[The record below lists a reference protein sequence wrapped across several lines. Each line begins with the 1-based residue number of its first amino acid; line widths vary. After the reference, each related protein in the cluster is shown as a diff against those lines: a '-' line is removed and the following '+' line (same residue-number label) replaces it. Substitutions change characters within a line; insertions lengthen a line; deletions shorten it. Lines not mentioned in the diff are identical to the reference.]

1 MHRRSSYLRIRRLVY
16 HMLGGEGH
24 TDGRVKA
31 IDIALI
37 CLITL
42 NVAAVMLESITWLS
56 VAHGPYF
63 QAFDT
68 ISVAIFTVEYLAR
81 IWTCVE
87 DQQFQVKHGRLRYM
101 VTPMALIDLAGI
113 LPFYIHTIW
122 PFDLR
127 TIRVLRL
134 LRILK
139 LTRYSSAM
147 TVLMAVLRQE
157 TRAIGAIIFIMAVV
171 MVFTASLMYLF
182 EHTAQPEVFA
192 DIPTALWWAVVTLTT
207 LGYGDMVPVTPWG
220 RVLGGL
226 TAVIGVGLVALP
238 AGVLASG
245 FSEEMRIRREEYQ
258 QRVERAL
265 QDGRLTRRERRS
277 LEDLRHELGLSHDE
291 AERILHE
298 SARHRHAVCPHCGV
312 PLSQPAT
319 MPHAGPGSFSTP
331 APGKDHEPAK
341 G

>member
-1 MHRRSSYLRIRRLVY
+1 
-16 HMLGGEGH
+16 MLGGEGH
-24 TDGRVKA
+24 ADRRVKA

-63 QAFDT
+63 HAFDA

-87 DQQFQVKHGRLRYM
+87 DPQYGQSVHGRLRYM

-127 TIRVLRL
+127 TMRVLRL

-139 LTRYSSAM
+139 LTRYSTAM
-147 TVLMAVLRQE
+147 AVLMAVLRQE

-171 MVFTASLMYLF
+171 MIFTSSLMYLF
-182 EHTAQPEVFA
+182 EHAAQPETFT
-192 DIPTALWWAVVTLTT
+192 DIPTSMWWAVVTLTT
-207 LGYGDMVPVTPWG
+207 LGYGDMVPITAWG
-220 RVLGGL
+220 RVLGGF

-245 FSEEMRIRREEYQ
+245 FSEQMRMRREEYQ

-265 QDGRLTRRERRS
+265 LDGRITRRERRS
-277 LEDLRHELGLSHDE
+277 LEDLRHELGLSHED
-291 AERILHE
+291 AARILHDA
-298 SARHRHAVCPHCGV
+298 ARHRHAACPHCGV
-312 PLSQPAT
+312 PLG
-319 MPHAGPGSFSTP
+319 PHVVVPPDVEGGGTR
-331 APGKDHEPAK
+331 
-341 G
+341 

>member
-1 MHRRSSYLRIRRLVY
+1 MGYLRFLIAFMTRRTTYLRTRRLVY

-24 TDGRVKA
+24 VDRRVKA

-37 CLITL
+37 CLISL
-42 NVAAVMLESITWLS
+42 NVASVMLESIQWLS

-63 QAFDT
+63 HAFDAA
-68 ISVAIFTVEYLAR
+68 SVAIFTVEYLAR
-81 IWTCVE
+81 VWACVE
-87 DQQFQVKHGRLRYM
+87 DPRYGHRVRGRLAYM
-101 VTPMALIDLAGI
+101 ITPMALIDLAGI

-139 LTRYSSAM
+139 LTRYSTAM

-157 TRAIGAIIFIMAVV
+157 MHAIGAIISIMAVV
-171 MVFTASLMYLF
+171 TIFTASLMYLF
-182 EHTAQPEVFA
+182 EHTAQPETFT
-192 DIPTALWWAVVTLTT
+192 DIPTSMWWAIVALTT
-207 LGYGDMVPVTPWG
+207 LGYGDMVPITPLG

-245 FSEEMRIRREEYQ
+245 FSEQMRLRREEYQ

-265 QDGRLTRRERRS
+265 EDGRLTRRERRS
-277 LEDLRHELGLSHDE
+277 LEDLRHELGLTHED
-291 AERILHE
+291 AARILHDA
-298 SARHRHAVCPHCGV
+298 ARHRHATCPHCGM
-312 PLSQPAT
+312 PITPHTASLSP
-319 MPHAGPGSFSTP
+319 
-331 APGKDHEPAK
+331 
-341 G
+341 

>member
-1 MHRRSSYLRIRRLVY
+1 MHRRSTYLRLRRLVY

-24 TDGRVKA
+24 YDRRVKA
-31 IDIALI
+31 VDIALI

-63 QAFDT
+63 QAFDAL
-68 ISVAIFTVEYLAR
+68 SVGIFTVEYVLR
-81 IWTCVE
+81 VWTIVE
-87 DQQFQVKHGRLRYM
+87 DPQYSHPVRGRFAYM
-101 VTPMALIDLAGI
+101 ITPMALIDLLAV

-127 TIRVLRL
+127 TMRVLRL

-139 LTRYSSAM
+139 LTRYSTAM
-147 TVLMAVLRQE
+147 AVLMAVLRQE
-157 TRAIGAIIFIMAVV
+157 AGAIGAIIFIMAVV
-171 MVFTASLMYLF
+171 MIFTASLMYLF
-182 EHTAQPEVFA
+182 EHAAQPETFA
-192 DIPTALWWAVVTLTT
+192 DIPTALWWSVVTLTT
-207 LGYGDMVPVTPWG
+207 LGYGDMVPITPWG

-245 FSEEMRIRREEYQ
+245 FSEQLRMRREEYQ
-258 QRVERAL
+258 HRVERAL

-277 LEDLRHELGLSHDE
+277 LEELRHELGLSHED
-291 AERILHE
+291 ASRLLQHA
-298 SARHRHAVCPHCGV
+298 ARHGGVTCPHCGK
-312 PLSQPAT
+312 ST
-319 MPHAGPGSFSTP
+319 GPHLHPQEDEREDEVKFTP
-331 APGKDHEPAK
+331 SET
-341 G
+341 